1 MNQKARE
8 WVRKT
13 ELWGVSGLKRS
24 KKLSGGMTFVV
35 LMQKALKQ
43 AQNHMKQH
51 LDSAAT
57 KPGWILE

>member
-1 MNQKARE
+1 
-8 WVRKT
+8 
-13 ELWGVSGLKRS
+13 
-24 KKLSGGMTFVV
+24 MTFVV